1 MVAPLNSDIVI
12 LDIEGESNEKEIES
26 TWEYVKNFF
35 FKG

>member
-12 LDIEGESNEKEIES
+12 LDIEGENNEKEIET
-26 TWEYVKNFF
+26 TWDYIKNFL